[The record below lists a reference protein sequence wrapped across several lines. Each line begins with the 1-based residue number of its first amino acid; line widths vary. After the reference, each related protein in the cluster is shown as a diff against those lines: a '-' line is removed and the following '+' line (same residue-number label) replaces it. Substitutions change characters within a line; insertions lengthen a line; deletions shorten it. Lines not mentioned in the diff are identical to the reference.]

1 MSDIVAFP
9 GLISHGAL
17 RPLVAVRVPN
27 KIGIPTSD
35 RAPCLYP
42 NVRGINVLF
51 TSWRREDKIVVK
63 ELFERWEKGRQT
75 MRLGDVAP
83 QRMRNSTHMYD
94 FNFRLCSP
102 ASLFH

>member
-27 KIGIPTSD
+27 KIGITTSD
-35 RAPCLYP
+35 RTPCLYA

-51 TSWRREDKIVVK
+51 ASWRREDKIVVK
-63 ELFERWEKGRQT
+63 ELFEGWGKGRQIII
-75 MRLGDVAP
+75 LGDFAP
-83 QRMRNSTHMYD
+83 QRIRNPTHTYD

-102 ASLFH
+102 V